1 MRFLPHITSY
11 LDSVGVN
18 FTSLNPFLFASSHYL
33 IIPLLLI
40 KKNSLKKIVSLHF
53 VGLKNCK
60 VTQRIV
66 S

>member
-1 MRFLPHITSY
+1 MRFLPHIKSY

-40 KKNSLKKIVSLHF
+40 KKAH
-53 VGLKNCK
+53 
-60 VTQRIV
+60 
-66 S
+66 